1 MAADER
7 LIIRFDDLGVG
18 DVALVGGKNSSLGEL
33 RVGLGGRGVRVPDG
47 FAVTAEAYRRLVAAN
62 DLGPVIEQAIAEL
75 RADPTGLPRVGAMI
89 RSHFLAAT
97 VPDEVRDALAV
108 AYAGLVAEAGAPITV
123 AVRSSAT
130 AEDLPEASF
139 AGQHESYLLKA
150 LKSFKSGERQN
161 VLMSGMAMP
170 LTEQDM
176 ADLAAY
182 FSQQKRSA
190 NVADPALVA
199 AGERLYRGGN
209 KDTGVPACLACHGPT
224 GQGNPA
230 AAWPSINGQHASYA
244 AAQLVAY
251 RGKQRSTDGDT
262 QMMRNVSATLT
273 DDEIKA
279 VTSYIQGLR

>member
-1 MAADER
+1 M
-7 LIIRFDDLGVG
+7 
-18 DVALVGGKNSSLGEL
+18 
-33 RVGLGGRGVRVPDG
+33 
-47 FAVTAEAYRRLVAAN
+47 
-62 DLGPVIEQAIAEL
+62 
-75 RADPTGLPRVGAMI
+75 
-89 RSHFLAAT
+89 
-97 VPDEVRDALAV
+97 DALKPTLQPSFSKPLLGLMVLLFAST
-108 AYAGLVAEAGAPITV
+108 ALPSFAAAAGSAEAGQAKSV
-123 AVRSSAT
+123 ACSACHGMGGNS
-130 AEDLPEASF
+130 LNPEWPSL
-139 AGQHESYLLKA
+139 AGQHENYLVKA
-150 LKSFKSGERQN
+150 LQSFKSGERQN

-170 LTEQDM
+170 LTDQDM

-182 FSQQKRSA
+182 FSQQKRA
-190 NVADPALVA
+190 GNVADPSLVS

-230 AAWPSINGQHASYA
+230 AGWPSIAGQHASYA

-251 RGKQRSTDGDT
+251 RGKQRSTDGGT